1 MPCHPIRACHATPP
15 QVRLLLLAALSGEHI
30 LYIGPPGTA
39 KSELG
44 RRLSRLCH
52 GVYFERLLTRFSVRA
67 VLCCGRCAA
76 AVLTWSACRLLACFL
91 VRAVR
96 RSSVHAL
103 NAPPVSACRQ
113 SAAHS
118 SPPAASVCSLLF
130 SVKTSHPHTRPTL
143 MYLQPAG
150 A

>member
-1 MPCHPIRACHATPP
+1 MLPP

-67 VLCCGRCAA
+67 VLCCCGRCG
-76 AVLTWSACRLLACFL
+76 
-91 VRAVR
+91 
-96 RSSVHAL
+96 
-103 NAPPVSACRQ
+103 
-113 SAAHS
+113 
-118 SPPAASVCSLLF
+118 CSLWPLVGADGMQV
-130 SVKTSHPHTRPTL
+130 SLPPT
-143 MYLQPAG
+143 
-150 A
+150 